1 MLRIARYFFSL
12 FILGFLIYYICLN
25 REAVSVNE
33 IIQHK
38 KSVGASILS
47 LMVSFLAG
55 GFGWVLILKKM
66 GLEAP
71 KARTLRAWFLSQ
83 VGKYV
88 PGKIWG
94 TVSRL
99 YLFQENVNKVKVGY
113 SIFLEMVL
121 INITGFSLFLFSLI
135 FWNPAIPG
143 FGKKYIWSAAAIP
156 FMLVLLHPGIM
167 EKTVNVVLL
176 RIKKCP
182 VEIRLNFRQIV
193 ELFLYYIFFWCIYGL
208 SFGILASAFI
218 ETNIRSLLIFSGIY
232 VFSVVVGVVSVISP
246 GGLGVREGVLSVLL
260 SAYMPTHTAVYISI
274 VSRIWFTLVELGM
287 VLFFLLW
294 RKQKSMKEAA

>member
-1 MLRIARYFFSL
+1 
-12 FILGFLIYYICLN
+12 
-25 REAVSVNE
+25 
-33 IIQHK
+33 
-38 KSVGASILS
+38 
-47 LMVSFLAG
+47 
-55 GFGWVLILKKM
+55 
-66 GLEAP
+66 
-71 KARTLRAWFLSQ
+71 
-83 VGKYV
+83 
-88 PGKIWG
+88 
-94 TVSRL
+94 
-99 YLFQENVNKVKVGY
+99 
-113 SIFLEMVL
+113 
-121 INITGFSLFLFSLI
+121 
-135 FWNPAIPG
+135 
-143 FGKKYIWSAAAIP
+143 
-156 FMLVLLHPGIM
+156 M

-260 SAYMPTHTAVYISI
+260 SAYMPTHTAIYISI